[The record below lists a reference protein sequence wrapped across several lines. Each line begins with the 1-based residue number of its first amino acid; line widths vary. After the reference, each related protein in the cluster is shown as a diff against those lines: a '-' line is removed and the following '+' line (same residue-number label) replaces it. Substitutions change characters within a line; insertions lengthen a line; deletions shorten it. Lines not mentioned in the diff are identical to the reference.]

1 MAHAPRERLAKLLDD
16 AESPGAFSAQLL
28 VPADSLHL
36 AVEGVGQIRLPVRAP
51 QARKLCDVARPA
63 RFGVGEQTLTDASV
77 RDTWEIPP
85 ELVTITG
92 TRWAATLEGV
102 LDEVR
107 DQLGLPLSSRL
118 AAELHAMLVY
128 GPGQFFLPHQDSEK
142 DDVMI
147 GTLVVTLPSS
157 QTGGE
162 LIVEHGSQSVAYRS
176 SKDSLSFV
184 AFYADCRHEVK
195 PVKSGCRVT
204 LTFNLLMYSDRT
216 GAAADQPAAELT
228 RCLTGHFTTRAA
240 RRFGTGDLDPPQR
253 LVYLLDHEYTER
265 GLSWNRLKGSDTQR
279 AALLRAAAGQAGC
292 EAVLALAEVKET
304 WDCYPSEDQWDD
316 HGYYDEDEDDYG
328 DDPDPGGHELT
339 DLIDSEI
346 SLGWWTSPSG
356 KGGES
361 ISLHVP
367 DSEVCA
373 TTPSVELKPYQSEY
387 EGYMGNYGNTMDRWY
402 RRAAVVVWPWERAF
416 AARAEASA
424 SWALHELRTRIHA
437 GDLIGARAAAESLA
451 PFWDSTARAKP
462 PLLESALDVAT
473 SLDERSAA
481 ALLLRPFGIESLA
494 PEHATAVAALVACYG
509 ESWTSIVLD
518 GWLGSR
524 QSWAYLGDADRLGW
538 IRSLPPLCDALCD
551 TGEPGAAAAR
561 RLLAASW
568 RWLSDE
574 IRLWVSSS
582 PAKHREERLD
592 LLSKPLARLL
602 EATAVIGE
610 TALRDAI
617 LAALREHGDNVLGC
631 LIPAL
636 RASTALSKD
645 KRRASGLERLA
656 RDCAERLGEIIAR
669 PQRDVDD
676 WSIPSPPGCR
686 CDLCGTLRE
695 FLTSGSRRS
704 FEWPL
709 AKEKRRH
716 IHTRIDTAELPV
728 RHETRRTGRPYT
740 LVLTKTGEL
749 FERERR
755 ARHRAV
761 TDLAWL
767 IENGWL
773 ASQSPASGAGSGPA
787 SAQR

>member
-1 MAHAPRERLAKLLDD
+1 MAHTPRERLAKLLDD

-28 VPADSLHL
+28 VPADSLQL
-36 AVEGVGQIRLPVRAP
+36 AVEGAGQIRLPVRAP

-63 RFGVGEQTLTDASV
+63 RFGRGEQTLTDPSV

-85 ELVTITG
+85 DLVTITG
-92 TRWAATLEGV
+92 PRWAATLECV

-118 AAELHAMLVY
+118 EAELHAMLVY

-142 DDVMI
+142 DDAMI

-157 QTGGE
+157 HTGGE
-162 LIVEHGSQSVAYRS
+162 LIVEHGGESVAHRS
-176 SKDSLSFV
+176 PKDSLSFV
-184 AFYADCRHEVK
+184 AFYADCRHAVK
-195 PVKSGCRVT
+195 PVKSGYRVT
-204 LTFNLLMYSDRT
+204 LTFNLLARSDRT
-216 GAAADQPAAELT
+216 GPAADQPAAELA
-228 RCLTGHFTTRAA
+228 RRLTEHFTTRASK
-240 RRFGTGDLDPPQR
+240 RHGTGDLDPPRR

-265 GLSWNRLKGSDTQR
+265 GLRWNRLKGADTQR
-279 AALLRAAAGQAGC
+279 AALLRAAANQADC

-316 HGYYDEDEDDYG
+316 GYYDEDEDDYG
-328 DDPDPGGHELT
+328 DEPEPDGYELT
-339 DLIDSEI
+339 ELIDSEI

-356 KGGES
+356 KGGEP

-367 DSEVCA
+367 DYEVCA
-373 TTPSVELKPYQSEY
+373 TTPSVKLKPYQSEY

-402 RRAAVVVWPWERAF
+402 RRAAVVVWPRERAF

-424 SWALHELRTRIHA
+424 SWALGELRARIYV
-437 GDLIGARAAAESLA
+437 GDLTGARAAAESLA

-462 PLLESALDVAT
+462 PLLESALDVAA
-473 SLDERSAA
+473 SLGEPAAA
-481 ALLLRPFGIESLA
+481 ALLLHPFRLESLA
-494 PEHATAVAALVACYG
+494 PEHATAVAGLVARYG
-509 ESWTSIVLD
+509 EPWTNTVLD

-524 QSWAYLGDADRLGW
+524 QSWAYQGDADRLGW
-538 IRSLPPLCDALCD
+538 IQSLPLLCDALRD

-574 IRLWVSSS
+574 IRLWVSHS
-582 PAKHREERLD
+582 PAKHREERLE

-617 LAALREHGDNVLGC
+617 LAALREHGDNLLAC

-636 RASTALSKD
+636 RASTALSQD
-645 KRRASGLERLA
+645 KQRASGLDMLA

-669 PQRDVDD
+669 PPRDEDD
-676 WSIPSPPGCR
+676 WSIPWLPGCD

-695 FLTSGSRRS
+695 FLTSRPRRS

-716 IHTRIDTAELPV
+716 IHTQIDTAELPV
-728 RHETRRTGRPYT
+728 RHETRRTGSPYT
-740 LVLTKTGEL
+740 LVLTKTREL

-767 IENGWL
+767 TQNGRL
-773 ASQSPASGAGSGPA
+773 ADQSPGSGARSGPA
-787 SAQR
+787 STER